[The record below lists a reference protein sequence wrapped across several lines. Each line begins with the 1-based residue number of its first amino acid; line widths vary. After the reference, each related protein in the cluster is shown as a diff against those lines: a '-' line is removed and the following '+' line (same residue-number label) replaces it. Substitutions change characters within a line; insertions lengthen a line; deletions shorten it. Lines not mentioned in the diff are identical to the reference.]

1 MKKIPALL
9 LCAAMTL
16 SLAAC
21 GGGQSS
27 GSTSGSN
34 SGNTSVKG
42 SEGLP
47 YAGET
52 LVVQVWGG
60 TYEET
65 LRNHVIPSFESKTG
79 AKVEVVSGAAPLAQL
94 ATEGS
99 NASIDVLHV
108 DTFEVVQGTDMGVL
122 ETLDASKIENAKD
135 RRCPSW

>member
-79 AKVEVVSGAAPLAQL
+79 AKVEVVSGAAPLA
-94 ATEGS
+94 ATPPLMCS
-99 NASIDVLHV
+99 MWTPLRWFRAPIWA
-108 DTFEVVQGTDMGVL
+108 FWRRWMP
-122 ETLDASKIENAKD
+122 AKLKTPKTCI
-135 RRCPSW
+135 RKPLCMTPP